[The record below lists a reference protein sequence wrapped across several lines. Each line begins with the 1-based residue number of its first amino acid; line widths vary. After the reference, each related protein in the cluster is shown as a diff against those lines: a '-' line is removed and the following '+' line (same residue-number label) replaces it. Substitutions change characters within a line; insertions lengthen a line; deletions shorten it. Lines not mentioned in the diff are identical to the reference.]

1 MTQNV
6 TLEVSTTDSDGFTQT
21 TAYGGTTHYY
31 YRFSGGN
38 MGDGS
43 VVTKVGTPQDIVFK
57 LLNSPGFTITYA
69 QKKGDADS
77 QLSWSMDSGPYDEAK
92 TLTYHDKADQAE
104 MGMEIS
110 IVVME
115 ISTSKDFFCDPRVSN
130 ED

>member
-69 QKKGDADS
+69 QKKVDADS

-104 MGMEIS
+104 MGMEI
-110 IVVME
+110 
-115 ISTSKDFFCDPRVSN
+115 
-130 ED
+130 